1 MSRAK
6 FQVLI
11 IPFRI
16 VENGVPEFAVTKRS
30 DMDVWQFLSG
40 GGEDGETPH
49 QAAEREANEEGGIP
63 YENELL
69 ELDSVASIPATCF
82 GAHKEWGKDV
92 YVVPEYT
99 FGVDTEDKDLILSPE
114 HTELRWRYP
123 EAFVLRWLWE
133 SSPVALL
140 PGDRCPFQGLS
151 VSCPSVDGQT
161 RETLR

>member
-11 IPFRI
+11 IPFRV

-82 GAHKEWGKDV
+82 VAHKEWGKDV

-99 FGVDTEDKDLILSPE
+99 FGVDTEDRDLILSTE
-114 HTELRWRYP
+114 HTELQWLKHE
-123 EAFVLRWLWE
+123 EASEKLKWDSNRIALWE
-133 SSPVALL
+133 LNERITS
-140 PGDRCPFQGLS
+140 G
-151 VSCPSVDGQT
+151 
-161 RETLR
+161 

>member
-40 GGEDGETPH
+40 GGEDDETPH
-49 QAAEREANEEGGIP
+49 QAAKREANEEGGILH
-63 YENELL
+63 ENELL
-69 ELDSVASIPATCF
+69 ELDSMASIPATCF
-82 GAHKEWGKDV
+82 GAHKEWGSDV

-99 FGVDTEDKDLILSPE
+99 FGADIKDNKLTLSSE
-114 HTELRWRYP
+114 HTELRWLKYE
-123 EAFVLRWLWE
+123 EAYEKLEWDSNKIALWE
-133 SSPVALL
+133 LNERITN
-140 PGDRCPFQGLS
+140 G
-151 VSCPSVDGQT
+151 
-161 RETLR
+161 